1 MAATDGRSG
10 REAEFWDDHV
20 VALDQCLAAI
30 AAGPDPNSAA
40 LLDAVEPLAG
50 RRLLDFACGSG
61 ITAVW
66 AAERGARVTA
76 VDVSPAS
83 IERAAE
89 LAAATGAEVE
99 ARLLGEPPEDLGRF
113 EVVIG
118 RYALHHVDLA
128 TYLPWLADTL
138 APGGRAAFLETMDS
152 NPALALSR
160 RVLPGRFGVLSMGSE
175 DEHPL
180 RRRDLAAIRDHLGPV
195 RLSAGQ
201 INFLK
206 LLDRRLLRGRA
217 PRVGRALAGGDRLL
231 HRLPGTT
238 WLSYHQVLAVDRRP

>member
-1 MAATDGRSG
+1 VTTTGRSD

-20 VALDQCLAAI
+20 VPLDVCLAAI

-66 AAERGARVTA
+66 AAQRGAEVTA

-83 IERAAE
+83 VERAAE
-89 LAAATGAEVE
+89 VAAAAGVAVE
-99 ARLLGEPPEDLGRF
+99 AKVLTEPLGDLGRF
-113 EVVIG
+113 DVIIG
-118 RYALHHVDLA
+118 RYALHHVDLG
-128 TYLPWLADTL
+128 TYLPWLADAL
-138 APGGRAAFLETMDS
+138 APNGRAAFLETMDS

-160 RVLPGRFGVLSMGSE
+160 RVLPGRFGVLSMGSD
-175 DEHPL
+175 DEQPL
-180 RRRDLAAIRDHLGPV
+180 RRRDLTTISSHLGPV
-195 RLSAGQ
+195 TTSTGQ
-201 INFLK
+201 INFFK
-206 LLDRRLLRGRA
+206 LVDRRLLRGRA
-217 PRVGRALAGGDRLL
+217 PGVGRALAGADRVL

-238 WLSYHQVLAVDRRP
+238 WLSYHQVLAVDRGR

>member
-1 MAATDGRSG
+1 MAVTSERSG

-20 VALDQCLAAI
+20 VPLDLCLESV

-50 RRLLDFACGSG
+50 CRLLDFACGSG

-66 AAERGARVTA
+66 AAQRGATVTA
-76 VDVSPAS
+76 VDVSSAS
-83 IERAAE
+83 IERANE
-89 LAAATGAEVE
+89 LAEAAGVE
-99 ARLLGEPPEDLGRF
+99 IVTKVLTEPLPDIGTF
-113 EVVIG
+113 DVMIG

-128 TYLPWLADTL
+128 TYLPWLAERL

-152 NPALALSR
+152 NPALALAR
-160 RVLPGRFGVLSMGSE
+160 RVLPGRFGVVSMGSD

-180 RRRDLAAIRDHLGPV
+180 RRRDLAAIADHLGPV
-195 RLSAGQ
+195 ETSAGQ
-201 INFLK
+201 VNFFK
-206 LLDRRLLRGRA
+206 LVDRRLLQGRW
-217 PRVGRALAGGDRLL
+217 PRVGRTLAGADRLL